1 MSDYTGSN
9 TPIDIRDLW
18 QTPPEVAIATHDEF
32 NFVLDVAAS
41 DQNHLYPSYF
51 TEHDNALTQSWSVP
65 GLKGYCWCN
74 PPYSDITPWVKKAA
88 DQNKYGSVGT
98 VMLVPADMSVG
109 WFREALL
116 SVSEVRIITGGRLSF
131 VRADTKQP
139 VNGNN
144 KGSIFLIW
152 RPVRSA
158 VPVTNY
164 VERDALMA
172 YGRKLINGK
181 MESAA

>member
-9 TPIDIRDLW
+9 TPIDIRNLW
-18 QTPPEVAIATHDEF
+18 QTPPEIFAALHAEF
-32 NFVLDVAAS
+32 GFCLDVAAS
-41 DQNHLYPSYF
+41 ETNHLLPHFF
-51 TEHDNALTQSWSVP
+51 TESDNGLAQSWARP
-65 GLKGYCWCN
+65 GLSGYCWCN

-88 DQNKYGSVGT
+88 DQNKYGCIGT

-116 SVSEVRIITGGRLSF
+116 SVSEVRIITCGRLSF

-144 KGSIFLIW
+144 KGSMLLIW

-158 VPVTNY
+158 VPVTTY
-164 VERDALMA
+164 VERDALMSH
-172 YGRKLINGK
+172 GRKLISAE
-181 MESAA
+181 MEGAA

>member
-9 TPIDIRDLW
+9 TPIDIRNLW
-18 QTPPEVAIATHDEF
+18 QTPPEIAAALHDEF
-32 NFVLDVAAS
+32 NFTLDVAAS
-41 DQNHLYPSYF
+41 DQNHLFPMYF
-51 TEHDNALTQSWSVP
+51 TERDNGLAQSWSVP
-65 GLKGYCWCN
+65 GLSGFCWCN

-88 DQNKYGSVGT
+88 DQNKFGCVGT

-144 KGSIFLIW
+144 KGSMLLIW
-152 RPVRSA
+152 RPVAA
-158 VPVTNY
+158 VTPITTY
-164 VERDALMA
+164 VDREALMS
-172 YGRKLINGK
+172 YGRKLS
-181 MESAA
+181 ETVSRSAA